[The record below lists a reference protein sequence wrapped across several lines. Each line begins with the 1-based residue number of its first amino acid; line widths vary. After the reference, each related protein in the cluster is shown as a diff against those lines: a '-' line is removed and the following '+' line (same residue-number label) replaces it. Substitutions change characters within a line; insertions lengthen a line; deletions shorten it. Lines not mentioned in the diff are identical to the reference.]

1 MHKFTILACSL
12 LKALFT
18 GKDDTSIF
26 SIIGNTQALF
36 LFTLL
41 TSILSAS
48 FGMANSL
55 KIGVCLNYGKKG
67 TTGWPLHGEIYLF
80 GHDMCWS
87 PGVEGANYIIP
98 DSFYKGKTIVFPCTR
113 KQNIQLHHT
122 HTNTFGIWS
131 VYPTDTACHIQHYWM
146 E

>member
-26 SIIGNTQALF
+26 GIIGNTQALF

-55 KIGVCLNYGKKG
+55 KLGVCRTMAREGPLDGLFTGKFIFLVLTCAGVLWTKG
-67 TTGWPLHGEIYLF
+67 FMIAMCNGVDDTLIGSLGKRSIFMQTLAVFGLFIPQTLLAMFSTIGWSKASLK
-80 GHDMCWS
+80 
-87 PGVEGANYIIP
+87 N
-98 DSFYKGKTIVFPCTR
+98 
-113 KQNIQLHHT
+113 
-122 HTNTFGIWS
+122 
-131 VYPTDTACHIQHYWM
+131 
-146 E
+146 